1 MRTRVIA
8 ALFAGAAAVALGTG
22 TATAQTVPVV
32 VGMSQQSAVELLTER
47 NIPHSI
53 TNRSGNLSGHCVVT
67 EQRDKG
73 NRVEVD
79 YKYDHEDKAFERVE
93 TEVWRGIGLTVVCR

>member
-1 MRTRVIA
+1 
-8 ALFAGAAAVALGTG
+8 
-22 TATAQTVPVV
+22 
-32 VGMSQQSAVELLTER
+32 MSQQSAAELLTER
-47 NIPHSI
+47 NVPFSI

-67 EQRDKG
+67 DQRDKG

-79 YKYDHEDKAFERVE
+79 YEYDHKDKAFDRVE